1 MPDNMREKLATM
13 DAGVKAAFVKSS
25 KDLAIMSSKPTEPPM
40 TPRGLRKARSI
51 ESISSP
57 QPLERT
63 TQSRYN
69 LSKAPERPR
78 FMNTHNRGV
87 SVDADHQI
95 LASHEKPAPVSKPA
109 KEKRSKKEKRKVDV
123 DAEVGD
129 GMQDNEKEDR
139 KRKKKQKKEAEAETE
154 VDTKKKKRKDKEKP
168 SSSDQ

>member
-78 FMNTHNRGV
+78 FMNTHSRGV
-87 SVDADHQI
+87 SVDADRQL
-95 LASHEKPAPVSKPA
+95 LAFHEKPVPAPKVA
-109 KEKRSKKEKRKVDV
+109 KEKRSKNAVAPAKLQKALSKAQATHLDI
-123 DAEVGD
+123 EVVKKLRLHLR
-129 GMQDNEKEDR
+129 NEP
-139 KRKKKQKKEAEAETE
+139 AT
-154 VDTKKKKRKDKEKP
+154 
-168 SSSDQ
+168 

>member
-25 KDLAIMSSKPTEPPM
+25 KDLAIMSSKPTDPPM

-57 QPLERT
+57 QPLEKT

-87 SVDADHQI
+87 SVDADRQM
-95 LASHEKPAPVSKPA
+95 LALHEKPASLPVPVPKPA
-109 KEKRSKKEKRKVDV
+109 KEKRSKNALAPAKLQKALSKAQAMHLDI
-123 DAEVGD
+123 EVVKKLRLHLR
-129 GMQDNEKEDR
+129 NEP
-139 KRKKKQKKEAEAETE
+139 AT
-154 VDTKKKKRKDKEKP
+154 
-168 SSSDQ
+168 